1 MNLGNPQHSNIMERL
16 IIKGGNHLQ
25 GEIDCSGAKNAGLPI
40 LASTI
45 LLDGSALIGN
55 LPHLQDITTKL
66 ELLNS
71 MGSQINFHE
80 DGYIEINSSNI
91 LLPEAR
97 YELVKTM
104 RASILVMGPLVAK
117 YGKAKISQPGG
128 CDIGTRPIDF
138 HLSGLE
144 QMGAEIKSDSKYI
157 YLKAKKLN
165 PIDFTFP
172 KVSVTGTENLMM
184 AATLIEGTTTLRN
197 CAKEPE
203 VVELAN
209 YLNSCGAKINGAGES
224 VIIVQGVKKL
234 EASRWNVLFDRIEA
248 GTYLVA
254 GAITNGH
261 VKVNKI
267 DPKTIYIVSE
277 KLMDMGVEVNIGLD
291 FVEVDA
297 TSSDLKAQDIFT
309 EPFPGFPTDMQAQ
322 FMTLNT
328 IASGKCI
335 IEETVFENRF
345 QHVSQLRKM
354 GADITLNKNKACV
367 SGISNLVG
375 ANVSASD
382 LRASAS
388 LVLAGL
394 VGKNKTEINDIY
406 HIDRGYECI
415 EEKLNKL
422 GAEIIREPVVY

>member
-1 MNLGNPQHSNIMERL
+1 MERL
-16 IIKGGNHLQ
+16 IIKGGNHLF

-45 LLDGSALIGN
+45 LLDGSAYIGN

-71 MGSQINFHE
+71 MGANINFHE
-80 DGYIEINSSNI
+80 DGFIEINSSNI
-91 LLPEAR
+91 TLPEAR

-138 HLSGLE
+138 HLAGLE
-144 QMGAEIKSDSKYI
+144 QMGAKITSDSKYI
-157 YLKAKKLN
+157 YLEAKTLN
-165 PIDFTFP
+165 PIDFNFP

-184 AATLIEGTTTLRN
+184 AATLIDGVTVLRN

-209 YLNSCGAKINGAGES
+209 YLNSCGAKIEGAGES
-224 VIIVQGVKKL
+224 NISITGVSNL
-234 EASRWNVLFDRIEA
+234 EARRWNVLFDRIEA

-267 DPKTIYIVSE
+267 NPQTIKILTK
-277 KLMDMGVEVNIGLD
+277 KLSDMGVGVNVGENY
-291 FVEVDA
+291 VEVDA
-297 TSSDLKAQDIFT
+297 TSSDIIAQDIYT

-322 FMTLNT
+322 FMTLNS
-328 IASGKCI
+328 IASGTCI

-345 QHVSQLRKM
+345 QHVSQLKKM
-354 GADITLNKNKACV
+354 GADITLDNNKASITGV
-367 SGISNLVG
+367 SNLVG
-375 ANVSASD
+375 ADVSASD

-394 VGKNKTEINDIY
+394 VGKNKTQIDDIY

>member
-1 MNLGNPQHSNIMERL
+1 MERL
-16 IIKGGNHLQ
+16 IIKGGNQLH
-25 GEIDCSGAKNAGLPI
+25 GEVDCSGAKNAGLPI

-45 LLDGSALIGN
+45 LLDGVAKIGN
-55 LPHLQDITTKL
+55 LPHLQDITTML

-71 MGSQINFHE
+71 MGSHINFDE
-80 DGYIEINSSNI
+80 NGYIEINSSNI
-91 LLPEAR
+91 DLPEAR

-128 CDIGTRPIDF
+128 CDIGSRPIDF

-144 QMGAEIKSDSKYI
+144 KMGAEIKSDSKYI
-157 YLKAKKLN
+157 YLKADKLK
-165 PIDFTFP
+165 PIEFEFP
-172 KVSVTGTENLMM
+172 KISVTGTENLMM
-184 AATLIEGTTTLRN
+184 SAVFTEGKTTLKN

-209 YLNSCGAKINGAGES
+209 FLNKCGASIHGAGES
-224 VIIVQGVKKL
+224 TIEITGVDSL
-234 EASRWNVLFDRIEA
+234 ESVEWDVLFDRIEA

-261 VKVNKI
+261 ITVKKI
-267 DPKTIYIVSE
+267 EPKTIQVLTN
-277 KLMDMGVEVNIGLD
+277 KLIEMGVNVSYGENW
-291 FVEVDA
+291 VEADA
-297 TSSDLKAQDIFT
+297 TSSEITCVDIDT

-322 FMTLNT
+322 FMALNT
-328 IASGKCI
+328 IATGSCT

-354 GADITLNKNKACV
+354 GADIVLSKNKAFV
-367 SGISNLVG
+367 KGVPNLVG
-375 ANVSASD
+375 SEVKASD

-394 VGKNKTEINDIY
+394 VGKNRTQIDNIY

-422 GAEIIREPVVY
+422 GADIIREPVVY

>member
-1 MNLGNPQHSNIMERL
+1 MERL
-16 IIKGGNHLQ
+16 IIKGGNQLH
-25 GEIDCSGAKNAGLPI
+25 GEVDCSGAKNAGLPI

-45 LLDGSALIGN
+45 LLDGVAKIGN
-55 LPHLQDITTKL
+55 LPHLQDITTML

-71 MGSQINFHE
+71 MGSHINFDE
-80 DGYIEINSSNI
+80 NGYIEINSSNI
-91 LLPEAR
+91 DLPEAR

-128 CDIGTRPIDF
+128 CDIGSRPIDF

-144 QMGAEIKSDSKYI
+144 KMGAEIKSDSKYI
-157 YLKAKKLN
+157 YLKADKLK
-165 PIDFTFP
+165 PIEFEFP
-172 KVSVTGTENLMM
+172 KISVTGTENLMM
-184 AATLIEGTTTLRN
+184 AAVFTEGKTTLKN

-209 YLNSCGAKINGAGES
+209 FLNKCGASIQGAGES
-224 VIIVQGVKKL
+224 TIEITGVDSL
-234 EASRWNVLFDRIEA
+234 GSVEWDVLFDRIEA

-261 VKVNKI
+261 ITVKKI
-267 DPKTIYIVSE
+267 EPKTIQVLTN
-277 KLMDMGVEVNIGLD
+277 KLIEMGVNVSYGENW
-291 FVEVDA
+291 VEADA
-297 TSSDLKAQDIFT
+297 TSSEITCVDIDT

-322 FMTLNT
+322 FMALNT
-328 IASGKCI
+328 IATGSCT

-354 GADITLNKNKACV
+354 GADIVLSKNKAFV
-367 SGISNLVG
+367 KGVPNLVG
-375 ANVSASD
+375 SEVKASD

-394 VGKNKTEINDIY
+394 VGKNRTQIDNIY

-422 GAEIIREPVVY
+422 GADIIREPVVY

>member
-1 MNLGNPQHSNIMERL
+1 MERL
-16 IIKGGNHLQ
+16 IIKGGNHLF

-45 LLDGSALIGN
+45 LLDGSAYIGN

-71 MGSQINFHE
+71 MGANINFHE
-80 DGYIEINSSNI
+80 DGFIEINSSNI
-91 LLPEAR
+91 ILPEAR

-138 HLSGLE
+138 HLAGLE
-144 QMGAEIKSDSKYI
+144 QMGAKITSDSKYI
-157 YLKAKKLN
+157 YLEAKKLN
-165 PIDFTFP
+165 PIDFNFP

-184 AATLIEGTTTLRN
+184 AATLIDGVTVLRN

-203 VVELAN
+203 VLELAN
-209 YLNSCGAKINGAGES
+209 YLNSCGAKIEGAGES
-224 VIIVQGVKKL
+224 NISITGVSNL

-267 DPKTIYIVSE
+267 NPQTIKILTK
-277 KLMDMGVEVNIGLD
+277 KLADMGARINVGENY
-291 FVEVDA
+291 VEVDA
-297 TSSDLKAQDIFT
+297 TSSDIIAQDIYT

-322 FMTLNT
+322 FMTLNS
-328 IASGKCI
+328 IASGTCI

-345 QHVSQLRKM
+345 QHVSQLKKM
-354 GADITLNKNKACV
+354 GADITLDNNKASITGV
-367 SGISNLVG
+367 SNLVG
-375 ANVSASD
+375 ADVSASD

-394 VGKNKTEINDIY
+394 VGKNKTQIDDIY

>member
-1 MNLGNPQHSNIMERL
+1 MERL
-16 IIKGGNHLQ
+16 IIKGGNHLF

-45 LLDGSALIGN
+45 LLDGSAYIGN

-71 MGSQINFHE
+71 MGANINFHE
-80 DGYIEINSSNI
+80 DGFIEINSSNI
-91 LLPEAR
+91 TLPEAR

-138 HLSGLE
+138 HLAGLE
-144 QMGAEIKSDSKYI
+144 QMGAKITSDSKYI
-157 YLKAKKLN
+157 YLEAKKLN
-165 PIDFTFP
+165 PIDFNFP

-184 AATLIEGTTTLRN
+184 AATLIDGVTVLRN

-203 VVELAN
+203 VLELAN
-209 YLNSCGAKINGAGES
+209 YLNSCGAKIEGAGES
-224 VIIVQGVKKL
+224 NISITGVSNL

-267 DPKTIYIVSE
+267 NPQTIKILTK
-277 KLMDMGVEVNIGLD
+277 KLADMGVRVNVGENY
-291 FVEVDA
+291 VEVDA
-297 TSSDLKAQDIFT
+297 TSSDIIAQDIYT

-322 FMTLNT
+322 FMTLNS
-328 IASGKCI
+328 IASGTCI

-345 QHVSQLRKM
+345 QHVSQLKKM
-354 GADITLNKNKACV
+354 GADITLDNNKASITGV
-367 SGISNLVG
+367 SNLVG
-375 ANVSASD
+375 ADVSASD

-394 VGKNKTEINDIY
+394 VGKNKTQIDDIY

-422 GAEIIREPVVY
+422 GAEIIREPVVS

>member
-1 MNLGNPQHSNIMERL
+1 MERL

-25 GEIDCSGAKNAGLPI
+25 GDVDCSGAKNAGLPI

-45 LLDGSALIGN
+45 LLDGSAYIGN

-71 MGSQINFHE
+71 MGSSINFHE
-80 DGYIEINSSNI
+80 DGFIEINSSNI
-91 LLPEAR
+91 QLPEAR

-144 QMGAEIKSDSKYI
+144 QMGAEITSDSKYI
-157 YLKAKKLN
+157 YLKAEKLK
-165 PIDFTFP
+165 PISFTFP

-184 AATLIEGTTTLRN
+184 AATLTKGETKLRN

-203 VVELAN
+203 VFELAS
-209 YLNSCGAKINGAGES
+209 YLNSCGAQIQGAGES
-224 VIIVQGVKKL
+224 EIIIQGVDSL
-234 EASRWNVLFDRIEA
+234 SATRWNVLFDRIEA

-261 VKVNKI
+261 VRVNKI
-267 DPKTIYIVSE
+267 NPKTIEIVIK
-277 KLMDMGVEVNIGLD
+277 KLIEMGVKVNIFED
-291 FVEVDA
+291 SVEVDA
-297 TSSDLKAQDIFT
+297 TSSDLKARDIFT

-322 FMTLNT
+322 FMALNT
-328 IASGKCI
+328 IANGNCI
-335 IEETVFENRF
+335 VEENVFENRF
-345 QHVSQLRKM
+345 QHVSELRKM
-354 GADITLNKNKACV
+354 GANISLNRNKAFV
-367 SGISNLVG
+367 SGISNLDG
-375 ANVSASD
+375 ATVSASD

-394 VGKNKTEINDIY
+394 VGKNKTQINDIY

-422 GAEIIREPVVY
+422 GAEIIREPVVD

>member
-1 MNLGNPQHSNIMERL
+1 MERL
-16 IIKGGNHLQ
+16 IIKGGNQLH
-25 GEIDCSGAKNAGLPI
+25 GEVDCSGAKNAGLPI

-45 LLDGSALIGN
+45 LLDGVAKIGN
-55 LPHLQDITTKL
+55 LPHLQDITTML

-71 MGSQINFHE
+71 MGSHINFDE
-80 DGYIEINSSNI
+80 NGYIEINSSNI
-91 LLPEAR
+91 DLPEAR

-128 CDIGTRPIDF
+128 CDIGSRPIDF

-144 QMGAEIKSDSKYI
+144 KMGAEIKSDSKYI
-157 YLKAKKLN
+157 YLKADKLK
-165 PIDFTFP
+165 PIEFEFP
-172 KVSVTGTENLMM
+172 KISVTGTENLMM
-184 AATLIEGTTTLRN
+184 AAVFTEGKTTLKN

-209 YLNSCGAKINGAGES
+209 FLNKCGATIHGAGES
-224 VIIVQGVKKL
+224 TIEITGVDSL
-234 EASRWNVLFDRIEA
+234 GSVEWDVLFDRIEA

-261 VKVNKI
+261 ITVKKI
-267 DPKTIYIVSE
+267 EPKTIQVLTN
-277 KLMDMGVEVNIGLD
+277 KLIEMGVNVSYGENW
-291 FVEVDA
+291 VEADA
-297 TSSDLKAQDIFT
+297 TSSEITCVDIDT

-322 FMTLNT
+322 FMALNT
-328 IASGKCI
+328 IATGSCT

-354 GADITLNKNKACV
+354 GADIVLSKNKAFV
-367 SGISNLVG
+367 KGVPNLVG
-375 ANVSASD
+375 SEVKASD

-394 VGKNKTEINDIY
+394 VGKNRTQIDNIY

-422 GAEIIREPVVY
+422 GADIIREPVVY

>member
-1 MNLGNPQHSNIMERL
+1 MERL

-25 GEIDCSGAKNAGLPI
+25 GDVDCSGAKNAGLPI

-45 LLDGSALIGN
+45 LLDGSACIGN

-71 MGSQINFHE
+71 MGSSINFHE
-80 DGYIEINSSNI
+80 DGFIEINSSNI
-91 LLPEAR
+91 QLPEAR

-144 QMGAEIKSDSKYI
+144 QMGAEITSDSKYI
-157 YLKAKKLN
+157 YLKAEKLK
-165 PIDFTFP
+165 PISFTFP

-184 AATLIEGTTTLRN
+184 AATLIKGETKLKN

-203 VVELAN
+203 VFELAS
-209 YLNSCGAKINGAGES
+209 YLNSCGAQIQGAGES
-224 VIIVQGVKKL
+224 EIIIQGVDSL
-234 EASRWNVLFDRIEA
+234 SATRWNVLFDRIEA

-267 DPKTIYIVSE
+267 NPKTIEIVIK
-277 KLMDMGVEVNIGLD
+277 KLIEMGVKVNIFED
-291 FVEVDA
+291 SVEVDA
-297 TSSDLKAQDIFT
+297 TSSDLKARDIFT

-322 FMTLNT
+322 FMALNT
-328 IASGKCI
+328 IANGNCI
-335 IEETVFENRF
+335 VEENVFENRF
-345 QHVSQLRKM
+345 QHVSELRKM
-354 GADITLNKNKACV
+354 GANISLNKNKAFV
-367 SGISNLVG
+367 SVISNLDG
-375 ANVSASD
+375 ATVSASD

-394 VGKNKTEINDIY
+394 VGKNKTQINDIY

-422 GAEIIREPVVY
+422 GAEIIREPVVD

>member
-1 MNLGNPQHSNIMERL
+1 MERL
-16 IIKGGNHLQ
+16 IIKGGNHLF

-45 LLDGSALIGN
+45 LLDGSAYIGN

-71 MGSQINFHE
+71 MGANINFHE
-80 DGYIEINSSNI
+80 DGFIEINSSNI
-91 LLPEAR
+91 TLPEAR

-138 HLSGLE
+138 HLAGLE
-144 QMGAEIKSDSKYI
+144 QMGAKITSDSKYI
-157 YLKAKKLN
+157 YLEAKKLN
-165 PIDFTFP
+165 PIDFNFP
-172 KVSVTGTENLMM
+172 KVSVTGTEHLMM
-184 AATLIEGTTTLRN
+184 AATLIDGVTVLRN

-209 YLNSCGAKINGAGES
+209 YLNSCGAKIEGAGES
-224 VIIVQGVKKL
+224 NISITGVSNL
-234 EASRWNVLFDRIEA
+234 EARRWNVLFDRIEA

-267 DPKTIYIVSE
+267 NPQTIKILTK
-277 KLMDMGVEVNIGLD
+277 KLSDMGVGVNVGENY
-291 FVEVDA
+291 VEVDA
-297 TSSDLKAQDIFT
+297 TSSDIIAQDIYT

-322 FMTLNT
+322 FMTLNS
-328 IASGKCI
+328 IASGTCI

-345 QHVSQLRKM
+345 QHVSQLKKM
-354 GADITLNKNKACV
+354 GADITLDYNKASINGV
-367 SGISNLVG
+367 SNLVG
-375 ANVSASD
+375 ADVSASD

-394 VGKNKTEINDIY
+394 VGKNKTQIDDIY

>member
-1 MNLGNPQHSNIMERL
+1 MERL
-16 IIKGGNHLQ
+16 IIKGGNQLH
-25 GEIDCSGAKNAGLPI
+25 GEVDCSGAKNAGLPI

-45 LLDGSALIGN
+45 LLDGVAKIGN
-55 LPHLQDITTKL
+55 LPHLQDITTML

-71 MGSQINFHE
+71 MGSHINFDE
-80 DGYIEINSSNI
+80 NGYIEINSSNI
-91 LLPEAR
+91 DLPEAR

-128 CDIGTRPIDF
+128 CDIGSRPIDF

-144 QMGAEIKSDSKYI
+144 KMGAEIKSDSKYI
-157 YLKAKKLN
+157 YLKADKLK
-165 PIDFTFP
+165 PIEFEFP
-172 KVSVTGTENLMM
+172 KISVTGTENLMM
-184 AATLIEGTTTLRN
+184 AAVFTEGKTTLKN

-209 YLNSCGAKINGAGES
+209 FLNKCGASIHGAGES
-224 VIIVQGVKKL
+224 TIEITGVNSL
-234 EASRWNVLFDRIEA
+234 GSVEWDVLFDRIEA

-261 VKVNKI
+261 ITVKKIEPQTIQVLTNKLI
-267 DPKTIYIVSE
+267 E
-277 KLMDMGVEVNIGLD
+277 MGVNVSYGENW
-291 FVEVDA
+291 VEADA
-297 TSSDLKAQDIFT
+297 TSSEITCVDINT

-322 FMTLNT
+322 FMALNT
-328 IASGKCI
+328 IATGSCT

-354 GADITLNKNKACV
+354 GADIVLSKNKAFV
-367 SGISNLVG
+367 KGVPNLVG
-375 ANVSASD
+375 SEVKASD

-394 VGKNKTEINDIY
+394 VGKNRTQIDNIY

-422 GAEIIREPVVY
+422 GADIIREPVVY

>member
-1 MNLGNPQHSNIMERL
+1 MERL
-16 IIKGGNHLQ
+16 IIKGGNHLY
-25 GEIDCSGAKNAGLPI
+25 GEVDCSGAKNAGLPI

-45 LLDGSALIGN
+45 LLDGSAHIGN

-71 MGSQINFHE
+71 MGSSINFHE
-80 DGYIEINSSNI
+80 DGFIEINSSNI
-91 LLPEAR
+91 ILPEAR

-144 QMGAEIKSDSKYI
+144 RMGAEITSDSKYI

-165 PIDFTFP
+165 PIDFVFP

-184 AATLIEGTTTLRN
+184 AATLIKGKTTLRN

-203 VVELAN
+203 VLELAN
-209 YLNSCGAKINGAGES
+209 YLNSCGAKISGAGES
-224 VIIVQGVKKL
+224 EIVIEGVKNL

-267 DPKTIYIVSE
+267 DPDTINIISK
-277 KLMDMGVEVNIGLD
+277 KLNDMGVKVDNGLD
-291 FVEVDA
+291 YVEVDA
-297 TSSDLKAQDIFT
+297 TSSDLEAKDIFT

-322 FMTLNT
+322 FMALNT
-328 IASGKCI
+328 IASGTCT

-354 GADITLNKNKACV
+354 GADIVLNKNKASV
-367 SGISNLVG
+367 SGVSNLVG

>member
-1 MNLGNPQHSNIMERL
+1 MERL

-25 GEIDCSGAKNAGLPI
+25 GEVDCSGAKNAGLPI

-45 LLDGSALIGN
+45 LLEGSAFIGN

-71 MGSQINFHE
+71 MGSSINFHE
-80 DGYIEINSSNI
+80 DGFIEINSSNI

-144 QMGAEIKSDSKYI
+144 QMGAEITSDSKYI
-157 YLKAKKLN
+157 YLKAKELK
-165 PIDFTFP
+165 PISFTFP
-172 KVSVTGTENLMM
+172 RVSVTGTENLMM
-184 AATLIEGTTTLRN
+184 AATLIKGETRLKN

-203 VVELAN
+203 VLELAN
-209 YLNSCGAKINGAGES
+209 YLNSCGAQIQGAGES
-224 VIIVQGVKKL
+224 EIIINGVESL
-234 EASRWNVLFDRIEA
+234 NATRWNVLFDRIEA
-248 GTYLVA
+248 GTYLIA

-267 DPKTIYIVSE
+267 NPETIDIVSK
-277 KLMDMGVEVNIGLD
+277 KLIEMGVKVNI
-291 FVEVDA
+291 FKNSVEVDA
-297 TSSDLKAQDIFT
+297 TSSDLKAQNIFT

-328 IASGKCI
+328 IAQGDCTV
-335 IEETVFENRF
+335 EETVFENRF
-345 QHVSQLRKM
+345 QHVSELRKM
-354 GADITLNKNKACV
+354 GANISLNENKAFV
-367 SGISNLVG
+367 SGVSNLVG
-375 ANVSASD
+375 ATVSASD

-394 VGKNKTEINDIY
+394 VGKNKTHINDIY

-422 GAEIIREPVVY
+422 GAEIIREPVVD

>member
-1 MNLGNPQHSNIMERL
+1 MERL

-144 QMGAEIKSDSKYI
+144 KMGAEIKSDSKYI

-165 PIDFTFP
+165 PIDFSFP

-203 VVELAN
+203 VLELAN
-209 YLNSCGAKINGAGES
+209 YLNSCGAKISGAGES
-224 VIIVQGVKKL
+224 EIIVQGVKKL

-267 DPKTIYIVSE
+267 DPETINIVSE
-277 KLMDMGVEVNIGLD
+277 KLMNMGVEVNIGSD

-297 TSSDLKAQDIFT
+297 TSTDLKAQDIFT

-328 IASGKCI
+328 IASGTCM

-354 GADITLNKNKACV
+354 GADITLNKNKASV
-367 SGISNLVG
+367 SGVSNLVG
-375 ANVSASD
+375 ANVRASD

>member
-1 MNLGNPQHSNIMERL
+1 MERL

-144 QMGAEIKSDSKYI
+144 KMGAEIKSDSKYI

-203 VVELAN
+203 VLELAN
-209 YLNSCGAKINGAGES
+209 YLNNCGAKISGAGES
-224 VIIVQGVKKL
+224 EIIVQGVKKL

-267 DPKTIYIVSE
+267 DPETINIVSE
-277 KLMDMGVEVNIGLD
+277 KLMNMGVEVNIGSD

-328 IASGKCI
+328 IASGTCI

-354 GADITLNKNKACV
+354 GADITLNKNKASV
-367 SGISNLVG
+367 SGVSNLVG
-375 ANVSASD
+375 ANVRASD

>member
-1 MNLGNPQHSNIMERL
+1 MERL

-25 GEIDCSGAKNAGLPI
+25 GEVDCSGAKNAGLPI

-45 LLDGSALIGN
+45 LLDGSAVIGN

-71 MGSQINFHE
+71 MGSSINFHE
-80 DGYIEINSSNI
+80 DGFIEINSSNI

-144 QMGAEIKSDSKYI
+144 QMGAEITSDSKYI
-157 YLKAKKLN
+157 YLKAEKLK
-165 PIDFTFP
+165 PISFTFP

-184 AATLIEGTTTLRN
+184 AATLIKGETKLRN

-203 VVELAN
+203 VIELAR
-209 YLNSCGAKINGAGES
+209 YLNSCGAKIRGAGKSE
-224 VIIVQGVKKL
+224 IIIQGVDSL
-234 EASRWNVLFDRIEA
+234 NATRWNVLFDRIEA

-267 DPKTIYIVSE
+267 DPKTIDIVIK
-277 KLMDMGVEVNIGLD
+277 KLIDMGVKVNIFED
-291 FVEVDA
+291 SVEVDA

-328 IASGKCI
+328 IADGDCI
-335 IEETVFENRF
+335 VEETVFENRF
-345 QHVSQLRKM
+345 QHVSELRKM
-354 GADITLNKNKACV
+354 GANISLNKNKAFV

-375 ANVSASD
+375 ATVSASD

-394 VGKNKTEINDIY
+394 VGKNKTQINDIY

-422 GAEIIREPVVY
+422 GAEIIREPVVD

>member
-1 MNLGNPQHSNIMERL
+1 MERL
-16 IIKGGNHLQ
+16 IIKGGNQLH
-25 GEIDCSGAKNAGLPI
+25 GEVDCSGAKNAGLPI

-45 LLDGSALIGN
+45 LLDGVAKIGN
-55 LPHLQDITTKL
+55 LPHLQDITTML

-71 MGSQINFHE
+71 MGSHINFDE
-80 DGYIEINSSNI
+80 NGYIEINSSNI
-91 LLPEAR
+91 DLPEAR

-128 CDIGTRPIDF
+128 CDIGSRPIDF

-144 QMGAEIKSDSKYI
+144 KMGAEIKSDSKYI
-157 YLKAKKLN
+157 YLKADKLK
-165 PIDFTFP
+165 PIEFEFP
-172 KVSVTGTENLMM
+172 KISVTGTENLMM
-184 AATLIEGTTTLRN
+184 AAVFTKGKTTLKN

-209 YLNSCGAKINGAGES
+209 FLNKCGASIHGAGES
-224 VIIVQGVKKL
+224 TIEITGVDSL
-234 EASRWNVLFDRIEA
+234 GSVEWDVLFDRIEA

-261 VKVNKI
+261 ITVKKI
-267 DPKTIYIVSE
+267 EPKTIQVLTNKLIEMGINVSYGE
-277 KLMDMGVEVNIGLD
+277 NWVEA
-291 FVEVDA
+291 DA
-297 TSSDLKAQDIFT
+297 TSSEITCVDIDT

-322 FMTLNT
+322 FMALNT
-328 IASGKCI
+328 IATGSCT

-354 GADITLNKNKACV
+354 GADIVLSKNKAFV
-367 SGISNLVG
+367 KGVPNLVG
-375 ANVSASD
+375 SEVKASD

-394 VGKNKTEINDIY
+394 VGKNRTQIDNIY

-422 GAEIIREPVVY
+422 GADIIREPVVY

>member
-1 MNLGNPQHSNIMERL
+1 MERL
-16 IIKGGNHLQ
+16 IIKGGNQLH
-25 GEIDCSGAKNAGLPI
+25 GEVDCSGAKNAGLPI

-45 LLDGSALIGN
+45 LLDGVAKIGN
-55 LPHLQDITTKL
+55 LPHLQDITTML

-71 MGSQINFHE
+71 MGSHINFDE
-80 DGYIEINSSNI
+80 NGYIEINSSNI
-91 LLPEAR
+91 DLPEAR

-128 CDIGTRPIDF
+128 CDIGSRPIDF

-144 QMGAEIKSDSKYI
+144 KMGAEIKSDSKYI
-157 YLKAKKLN
+157 YLKADKLK
-165 PIDFTFP
+165 PIEFEFP
-172 KVSVTGTENLMM
+172 KISVTGTENLMM
-184 AATLIEGTTTLRN
+184 AAVFTEGKTTLKN

-209 YLNSCGAKINGAGES
+209 FLNKCGASIHGAGES
-224 VIIVQGVKKL
+224 TIEITGVNSLGSVK
-234 EASRWNVLFDRIEA
+234 WDVLFDRIEA

-261 VKVNKI
+261 ITVKKIEPQTIQVLTNKLI
-267 DPKTIYIVSE
+267 E
-277 KLMDMGVEVNIGLD
+277 MGVNVSYGENW
-291 FVEVDA
+291 VEADA
-297 TSSDLKAQDIFT
+297 TSSEITCVDINT

-322 FMTLNT
+322 FMALNT
-328 IASGKCI
+328 IATGSCT

-354 GADITLNKNKACV
+354 GADIVLSKNKAFV
-367 SGISNLVG
+367 KGVPNLIGSEVK
-375 ANVSASD
+375 ASD

-394 VGKNKTEINDIY
+394 VGKNRTQIDNIY

-422 GAEIIREPVVY
+422 GADIIREPVVY

>member
-1 MNLGNPQHSNIMERL
+1 MERL

-144 QMGAEIKSDSKYI
+144 KMGAEIKSDSKYI
-157 YLKAKKLN
+157 YLIAKKLN
-165 PIDFTFP
+165 PIDFSFP

-203 VVELAN
+203 VLELAN
-209 YLNSCGAKINGAGES
+209 YLNSCGAKISGAGES
-224 VIIVQGVKKL
+224 EIIVHGVKKL

-267 DPKTIYIVSE
+267 DPKTINIVSE
-277 KLMDMGVEVNIGLD
+277 KLMEMGVKVNIGSD

-322 FMTLNT
+322 FMTLST
-328 IASGKCI
+328 IASGTCI

-354 GADITLNKNKACV
+354 GADITLNKNKASV
-367 SGISNLVG
+367 SGVSNLVG
-375 ANVSASD
+375 ANVRASD

>member
-1 MNLGNPQHSNIMERL
+1 MERL
-16 IIKGGNHLQ
+16 IIKGGNQLH
-25 GEIDCSGAKNAGLPI
+25 GEVDCSGAKNAGLPI

-45 LLDGSALIGN
+45 LLDGIAKIGN
-55 LPHLQDITTKL
+55 LPHLQDITTML

-71 MGSQINFHE
+71 MGSHINFDE
-80 DGYIEINSSNI
+80 NGYIEINSSNI
-91 LLPEAR
+91 DLPEAR

-128 CDIGTRPIDF
+128 CDIGSRPIDF

-144 QMGAEIKSDSKYI
+144 KMGAEIKSDSKYI
-157 YLKAKKLN
+157 YLKADKLK
-165 PIDFTFP
+165 PIEFEFP
-172 KVSVTGTENLMM
+172 KISVTGTENLMM
-184 AATLIEGTTTLRN
+184 AAVFTKGKTTLKN

-209 YLNSCGAKINGAGES
+209 FLNKCGASIHGAGES
-224 VIIVQGVKKL
+224 TIEITGVYSL
-234 EASRWNVLFDRIEA
+234 GGVEWDVLFDRIEA

-261 VKVNKI
+261 ITVKKI
-267 DPKTIYIVSE
+267 EPKTIQVLTN
-277 KLMDMGVEVNIGLD
+277 KLIEMGVNISYGENW
-291 FVEVDA
+291 VEADA
-297 TSSDLKAQDIFT
+297 TSSEITCVDIDT

-322 FMTLNT
+322 FMALNT
-328 IASGKCI
+328 IAIGSCT

-354 GADITLNKNKACV
+354 GADIVLSKNKAFV
-367 SGISNLVG
+367 KGVPNLVG
-375 ANVSASD
+375 SEVKASD

-394 VGKNKTEINDIY
+394 VGKNRTQIDNIY

-422 GAEIIREPVVY
+422 GADIIREPVVY

>member
-1 MNLGNPQHSNIMERL
+1 MERL
-16 IIKGGNHLQ
+16 IIKGGNQLH
-25 GEIDCSGAKNAGLPI
+25 GEVDCSGAKNAGLPI

-45 LLDGSALIGN
+45 LLDGVAKIGN
-55 LPHLQDITTKL
+55 LPHLQDITTML

-71 MGSQINFHE
+71 MGSHINFDE
-80 DGYIEINSSNI
+80 NGYIEINSSNI
-91 LLPEAR
+91 DLPEAR

-128 CDIGTRPIDF
+128 CDIGSRPIDF

-144 QMGAEIKSDSKYI
+144 KMGAEIKSDSKYI
-157 YLKAKKLN
+157 YLKADKLK
-165 PIDFTFP
+165 PIEFEFP
-172 KVSVTGTENLMM
+172 KISVTGTENLMM
-184 AATLIEGTTTLRN
+184 AAVFTEGKTTLKN

-209 YLNSCGAKINGAGES
+209 FLNKCGASIHGAGES
-224 VIIVQGVKKL
+224 TIEITGVDSL
-234 EASRWNVLFDRIEA
+234 GSVEWDVLFDRIEA

-261 VKVNKI
+261 ITVKKI
-267 DPKTIYIVSE
+267 EPKTIQVLTN
-277 KLMDMGVEVNIGLD
+277 KLIEMGVNVSYGENW
-291 FVEVDA
+291 VEADA
-297 TSSDLKAQDIFT
+297 TSSEITCIDIDT

-322 FMTLNT
+322 FMALNT
-328 IASGKCI
+328 IATGSCT

-354 GADITLNKNKACV
+354 GADIVLSKNKAFV
-367 SGISNLVG
+367 KGVPNLVG
-375 ANVSASD
+375 SEVKASD

-394 VGKNKTEINDIY
+394 VGKNRTQIDNIY

-415 EEKLNKL
+415 EETLNKL
-422 GAEIIREPVVY
+422 GADVIREPVVY

>member
-1 MNLGNPQHSNIMERL
+1 MERL
-16 IIKGGNHLQ
+16 IIKGGNQLH
-25 GEIDCSGAKNAGLPI
+25 GEVDCSGAKNAGLPI

-45 LLDGSALIGN
+45 LLDGVAKIGN
-55 LPHLQDITTKL
+55 LPHLQDITTML

-71 MGSQINFHE
+71 MGSHINFDE
-80 DGYIEINSSNI
+80 NGYIEINSSNI
-91 LLPEAR
+91 NLPEAR

-128 CDIGTRPIDF
+128 CDIGSRPIDF

-144 QMGAEIKSDSKYI
+144 KMGAEIKSDSKYI
-157 YLKAKKLN
+157 YLKADKLK
-165 PIDFTFP
+165 PIEFEFP
-172 KVSVTGTENLMM
+172 KISVTGTENLMM
-184 AATLIEGTTTLRN
+184 AAVFTEGKTTLKN

-209 YLNSCGAKINGAGES
+209 FLNKCGASIHGAGES
-224 VIIVQGVKKL
+224 TIEITGVDSLGSVQ
-234 EASRWNVLFDRIEA
+234 WDVLFDRIEA

-261 VKVNKI
+261 ITVKKI
-267 DPKTIYIVSE
+267 EPKTIQVLTN
-277 KLMDMGVEVNIGLD
+277 KLIEMGVNISYGENW
-291 FVEVDA
+291 VEADA
-297 TSSDLKAQDIFT
+297 TSSEITCVDIDT

-322 FMTLNT
+322 FMALNT
-328 IASGKCI
+328 IATGSCT

-354 GADITLNKNKACV
+354 GADIVLSNNKAFV
-367 SGISNLVG
+367 KGVPNLVG
-375 ANVSASD
+375 SEVKASD

-394 VGKNKTEINDIY
+394 VGKNRTQIDNIY

-422 GAEIIREPVVY
+422 GADIIREPVVY

>member
-1 MNLGNPQHSNIMERL
+1 MERL

-144 QMGAEIKSDSKYI
+144 KMGAEIKSDSKYI
-157 YLKAKKLN
+157 YLKAKKLS

-203 VVELAN
+203 VLELAK
-209 YLNSCGAKINGAGES
+209 YLNSCGAKISGAGES
-224 VIIVQGVKKL
+224 EIIVHGVKKL

-267 DPKTIYIVSE
+267 DPETINIVSE
-277 KLMDMGVEVNIGLD
+277 KLMNMGVEVNIGSD

-328 IASGKCI
+328 IASGTCI

-354 GADITLNKNKACV
+354 GADITLNKNKASV
-367 SGISNLVG
+367 SGVSNLVG
-375 ANVSASD
+375 ANVRASD

>member
-1 MNLGNPQHSNIMERL
+1 MERL
-16 IIKGGNHLQ
+16 IIKGGNQLH
-25 GEIDCSGAKNAGLPI
+25 GEVDCSGAKNAGLPI

-45 LLDGSALIGN
+45 LLDGVAKIGN
-55 LPHLQDITTKL
+55 LPHLQDITTML

-71 MGSQINFHE
+71 MGSHINFDENGH
-80 DGYIEINSSNI
+80 IEINSSNI
-91 LLPEAR
+91 DLPEAR

-104 RASILVMGPLVAK
+104 RASILVMGPLIAK

-128 CDIGTRPIDF
+128 CDIGSRPIDF

-144 QMGAEIKSDSKYI
+144 KMGAEIKSDSKYI
-157 YLKAKKLN
+157 YLKADKLK
-165 PIDFTFP
+165 PIEFEFP
-172 KVSVTGTENLMM
+172 KISVTGTENLMM
-184 AATLIEGTTTLRN
+184 AAVFTEGKTTLKN

-209 YLNSCGAKINGAGES
+209 FLKECGASIHGEGES
-224 VIIVQGVKKL
+224 TIEITGVDSL
-234 EASRWNVLFDRIEA
+234 RSVEWDVLFDRIEA

-261 VKVNKI
+261 ITVKRIN
-267 DPKTIYIVSE
+267 PKTIQVLTN
-277 KLMDMGVEVNIGLD
+277 KLIEMGVNVSYGENW
-291 FVEVDA
+291 VEADA
-297 TSSDLKAQDIFT
+297 TSSEITCVDIDT

-322 FMTLNT
+322 FMALNT
-328 IASGKCI
+328 IATGSCT

-345 QHVSQLRKM
+345 QHVSELRKM
-354 GADITLNKNKACV
+354 GADIVLSKNKAFV
-367 SGISNLVG
+367 KGVSNLVG
-375 ANVSASD
+375 SKVKASD

-394 VGKNKTEINDIY
+394 VGKNRTQIDNIY

-422 GAEIIREPVVY
+422 GAEIIREPVVF

>member
-1 MNLGNPQHSNIMERL
+1 MERL
-16 IIKGGNHLQ
+16 IIKGGNHLF

-45 LLDGSALIGN
+45 LLDGSAYIGN

-71 MGSQINFHE
+71 MGANINFHE
-80 DGYIEINSSNI
+80 DGFIEINSSNI
-91 LLPEAR
+91 TLPEAR

-138 HLSGLE
+138 HLAGLE
-144 QMGAEIKSDSKYI
+144 QMGAKITSDSKYI
-157 YLKAKKLN
+157 YLEAKKLN
-165 PIDFTFP
+165 PIDFNFP

-184 AATLIEGTTTLRN
+184 AATLIDGVTVLRN

-203 VVELAN
+203 VLELAN
-209 YLNSCGAKINGAGES
+209 YLNSCGAKIEGAGES
-224 VIIVQGVKKL
+224 NISITGVSNL

-267 DPKTIYIVSE
+267 NPQTIKILT
-277 KLMDMGVEVNIGLD
+277 KQLADMGVRVNVGEN

-297 TSSDLKAQDIFT
+297 TSSDIIAQDIYT

-322 FMTLNT
+322 FMTLNS
-328 IASGKCI
+328 IASGTCI

-345 QHVSQLRKM
+345 QHVSQLKKM
-354 GADITLNKNKACV
+354 GADITLENNKASITGV
-367 SGISNLVG
+367 SNLVG
-375 ANVSASD
+375 ADVSASD

-394 VGKNKTEINDIY
+394 VGKNKTQIDDIY

>member
-1 MNLGNPQHSNIMERL
+1 MERL
-16 IIKGGNHLQ
+16 IIKGGNQLH
-25 GEIDCSGAKNAGLPI
+25 GEVDCSGAKNAGLPI

-45 LLDGSALIGN
+45 LLDGVAKIGN
-55 LPHLQDITTKL
+55 LPHLQDITTML

-71 MGSQINFHE
+71 MGSHINFDENGH
-80 DGYIEINSSNI
+80 IEINSSNI
-91 LLPEAR
+91 DLPEAR

-104 RASILVMGPLVAK
+104 RASILVMGPLIAK

-128 CDIGTRPIDF
+128 CDIGSRPIDF

-144 QMGAEIKSDSKYI
+144 KMGAEIKSDSKYI
-157 YLKAKKLN
+157 YLKADKLK
-165 PIDFTFP
+165 PIEFEFP
-172 KVSVTGTENLMM
+172 KISVTGTENLMM
-184 AATLIEGTTTLRN
+184 AAVFTEGKTTLKN

-209 YLNSCGAKINGAGES
+209 FLNKCGASIHGAGES
-224 VIIVQGVKKL
+224 TIEITGVDSL
-234 EASRWNVLFDRIEA
+234 GSVEWDVLFDRIEA

-261 VKVNKI
+261 ITVKKI
-267 DPKTIYIVSE
+267 EPKTIQVLTN
-277 KLMDMGVEVNIGLD
+277 KLIEMGVNVSYGENW
-291 FVEVDA
+291 VEADA
-297 TSSDLKAQDIFT
+297 TSSEITCIDIDT

-322 FMTLNT
+322 FMALNT
-328 IASGKCI
+328 IATGSCT

-354 GADITLNKNKACV
+354 GADIVLSKNKAFV
-367 SGISNLVG
+367 KGVPNLVG
-375 ANVSASD
+375 SEVKASD

-394 VGKNKTEINDIY
+394 VGKNRTQIDNIY

-422 GAEIIREPVVY
+422 GADIIREPVVY

>member
-1 MNLGNPQHSNIMERL
+1 MERL

-144 QMGAEIKSDSKYI
+144 KMGAEIKSDSKYI
-157 YLKAKKLN
+157 YLKAKKLS

-203 VVELAN
+203 VLELAN
-209 YLNSCGAKINGAGES
+209 YLNSCGAKISGAGES
-224 VIIVQGVKKL
+224 EIIVQGVKKL

-267 DPKTIYIVSE
+267 DPETINIVSE
-277 KLMDMGVEVNIGLD
+277 KLMDMGVEVNIGSD

-328 IASGKCI
+328 IASGTCI

-354 GADITLNKNKACV
+354 GADITLNKNKASV
-367 SGISNLVG
+367 SGVSNLVG
-375 ANVSASD
+375 ANVRASD

>member
-1 MNLGNPQHSNIMERL
+1 MERL
-16 IIKGGNHLQ
+16 IIKGGNQLH
-25 GEIDCSGAKNAGLPI
+25 GEVDCSGAKNAGLPI

-45 LLDGSALIGN
+45 LLDGVAKIGN
-55 LPHLQDITTKL
+55 LPHLQDITTML

-71 MGSQINFHE
+71 MGSHINFDE
-80 DGYIEINSSNI
+80 NGYIEINSSNI
-91 LLPEAR
+91 DLPEAR

-128 CDIGTRPIDF
+128 CDIGSRPIDF

-144 QMGAEIKSDSKYI
+144 KMGAEIKSDSKYI
-157 YLKAKKLN
+157 YLKADKLK
-165 PIDFTFP
+165 PIEFEFP
-172 KVSVTGTENLMM
+172 KISVTGTENLMM
-184 AATLIEGTTTLRN
+184 AAVFTEGKTTLKN

-209 YLNSCGAKINGAGES
+209 FLNKCGASIHGAGES
-224 VIIVQGVKKL
+224 TIEITGVDSL
-234 EASRWNVLFDRIEA
+234 GSVEWDVLFDRIEA

-261 VKVNKI
+261 ITVKKI
-267 DPKTIYIVSE
+267 EPKTIQVLTN
-277 KLMDMGVEVNIGLD
+277 KLIEMGVHVSYGENW
-291 FVEVDA
+291 VEADA
-297 TSSDLKAQDIFT
+297 TSSEITCVDIDT

-322 FMTLNT
+322 FMALNT
-328 IASGKCI
+328 IATGSCT

-354 GADITLNKNKACV
+354 GADIVLSKNKAFV
-367 SGISNLVG
+367 KGVPNLVG
-375 ANVSASD
+375 SEVKASD

-394 VGKNKTEINDIY
+394 VGKNRTQIDNIY

-422 GAEIIREPVVY
+422 GADIIREPVVY

>member
-1 MNLGNPQHSNIMERL
+1 MERL

-144 QMGAEIKSDSKYI
+144 KMGAEIKSDSKYI
-157 YLKAKKLN
+157 YLKAKKLS

-203 VVELAN
+203 VLELAK
-209 YLNSCGAKINGAGES
+209 YLNSCGAKISGAGES
-224 VIIVQGVKKL
+224 EIIVQGVKKL

-267 DPKTIYIVSE
+267 DPKTINIVSE
-277 KLMDMGVEVNIGLD
+277 KLMEMGVKVNIGSD

-328 IASGKCI
+328 IASGTCI

-354 GADITLNKNKACV
+354 GADITLNKNKASV
-367 SGISNLVG
+367 SGVSNLVG
-375 ANVSASD
+375 ANVRASD

>member
-1 MNLGNPQHSNIMERL
+1 MERL
-16 IIKGGNHLQ
+16 IIKGGNQLH
-25 GEIDCSGAKNAGLPI
+25 GEVDCSGAKNAGLPI

-45 LLDGSALIGN
+45 LLDGVAKIGN
-55 LPHLQDITTKL
+55 LPHLQDITTML

-71 MGSQINFHE
+71 MGSHINFDE
-80 DGYIEINSSNI
+80 NGYIEINSSNI
-91 LLPEAR
+91 DLPEAR

-128 CDIGTRPIDF
+128 CDIGSRPIDF

-144 QMGAEIKSDSKYI
+144 KMGAEIKSDSKYI
-157 YLKAKKLN
+157 YLKADKLK
-165 PIDFTFP
+165 PIEFEFP
-172 KVSVTGTENLMM
+172 KISVTGTENLMM
-184 AATLIEGTTTLRN
+184 AAVFTKGKTTLKN

-209 YLNSCGAKINGAGES
+209 FLNKCGASIHGAGES
-224 VIIVQGVKKL
+224 TIEITGVDSL
-234 EASRWNVLFDRIEA
+234 GSVEWDVLFDRIEA

-261 VKVNKI
+261 ITVKKI
-267 DPKTIYIVSE
+267 EPKTIQVLTNKLIEMGINVSYGE
-277 KLMDMGVEVNIGLD
+277 NWVEA
-291 FVEVDA
+291 DA
-297 TSSDLKAQDIFT
+297 TSSEITCVDLGT

-322 FMTLNT
+322 FMALNS
-328 IASGKCI
+328 IATGSCT

-354 GADITLNKNKACV
+354 GADIVLSKNKAFV
-367 SGISNLVG
+367 KGVPNLVG
-375 ANVSASD
+375 SEVKASD

-394 VGKNKTEINDIY
+394 VGKNRTQIDNIY

-422 GAEIIREPVVY
+422 GADIIREPVVY

>member
-1 MNLGNPQHSNIMERL
+1 MERL

-144 QMGAEIKSDSKYI
+144 KMGAEIKSDSKYI

-203 VVELAN
+203 VLELAN
-209 YLNSCGAKINGAGES
+209 YLNSCGAKISGAGES
-224 VIIVQGVKKL
+224 EIIVQGVKKL

-267 DPKTIYIVSE
+267 DPETINIVSE
-277 KLMDMGVEVNIGLD
+277 KLMNMGVEVNIGSD

-297 TSSDLKAQDIFT
+297 TSTDLKAQDIFT

-328 IASGKCI
+328 IASGSCI

-354 GADITLNKNKACV
+354 GADITLNKNKASV
-367 SGISNLVG
+367 SGVSNLVG
-375 ANVSASD
+375 ANVRASD

>member
-1 MNLGNPQHSNIMERL
+1 MERL
-16 IIKGGNHLQ
+16 IIKGGNHLF

-45 LLDGSALIGN
+45 LLDGSAYIGN

-71 MGSQINFHE
+71 MGANINFHE
-80 DGYIEINSSNI
+80 DGFIEINSSNI
-91 LLPEAR
+91 TLPEAR

-138 HLSGLE
+138 HLAGLE
-144 QMGAEIKSDSKYI
+144 QMGAKITSDSKYI
-157 YLKAKKLN
+157 YLEAKKLN
-165 PIDFTFP
+165 PIDFNFP

-184 AATLIEGTTTLRN
+184 AATLIDGVTVLRN

-209 YLNSCGAKINGAGES
+209 YLNSCGAKIEGAGES
-224 VIIVQGVKKL
+224 NISITGVSNL

-267 DPKTIYIVSE
+267 NPQTIKILTK
-277 KLMDMGVEVNIGLD
+277 KLSDMGVGVNVGENY
-291 FVEVDA
+291 VEVDA
-297 TSSDLKAQDIFT
+297 TSSDIIAQDIYT

-322 FMTLNT
+322 FMTLNS
-328 IASGKCI
+328 IASGTCI

-345 QHVSQLRKM
+345 QHVSQLNKM
-354 GADITLNKNKACV
+354 GADITLNNNKASITGV
-367 SGISNLVG
+367 SNLVG

-394 VGKNKTEINDIY
+394 VGKNKTQIDDIY